1 MTFEEVRSLLSTK
14 ILRGMRSMHLHLLG
28 NLSSIRLALFTIRP
42 LGARL
47 LDVSLFGGP
56 EVI

>member
-42 LGARL
+42 RSGGYIARCEL
-47 LDVSLFGGP
+47 IWRF
-56 EVI
+56 